1 MPFELAEIQVTDL
14 PELAKL
20 ANKVWQAKSW
30 ELERHLYPVF
40 DTEIMYPYRL
50 KRITQG
56 FQGDFKKH
64 FKIVDTSN
72 GRIVSY
78 AAWEI
83 PHPPQSEEASSQGGV
98 PNNSPELSLPAGS
111 NVQLFKDFYEEL
123 KRCKAKYSDQSRDYY
138 LRAMLTDPE
147 YQGQGLASILLRKF
161 MEGIDAEG
169 RRCYLE
175 ASPGGYPIY
184 LHFGWKVVDEIKLDL
199 EKYGIDEP
207 WVDTTACKIMIRE
220 AATT

>member
-1 MPFELAEIQVTDL
+1 
-14 PELAKL
+14 
-20 ANKVWQAKSW
+20 
-30 ELERHLYPVF
+30 
-40 DTEIMYPYRL
+40 
-50 KRITQG
+50 
-56 FQGDFKKH
+56 
-64 FKIVDTSN
+64 
-72 GRIVSY
+72 
-78 AAWEI
+78 
-83 PHPPQSEEASSQGGV
+83 
-98 PNNSPELSLPAGS
+98 
-111 NVQLFKDFYEEL
+111 
-123 KRCKAKYSDQSRDYY
+123 
-138 LRAMLTDPE
+138 MLTDPE